1 MAVAERYKP
10 VAMAEATAV
19 FGPASRKEMKNHTP
33 KGALSPLHP
42 RAKLNLRPRGRP
54 PIINDSG
61 YSSVVPVSSKDYSII
76 FNRNNEKQATSNNS

>member
-1 MAVAERYKP
+1 MDQGTNATFLQQDGYSDRVIVASF
-10 VAMAEATAV
+10 VV
-19 FGPASRKEMKNHTP
+19 LF
-33 KGALSPLHP
+33 
-42 RAKLNLRPRGRP
+42 RPQGRP